1 MELTIVNKHYE
12 VIANIKINE
21 HEEPNIILHKDYEL
35 LKNGIY
41 QNQTETIFRD
51 RVEPELRKKIMEAG
65 VARAG
70 AVNFLESKRKKA
82 LKEIIDI
89 FLQMRVLDYSK
100 DKKEYAELIE
110 KCHDAFTIHDTVLM
124 ELN

>member
-12 VIANIKINE
+12 VIADIKINE
-21 HEEPNIILHKDYEL
+21 NEDVSVILHKDYEL
-35 LKNGIY
+35 IKNGIY
-41 QNQTETIFRD
+41 QNQTETTRD

-65 VARAG
+65 VTRAG

-82 LKEIIDI
+82 LQEIVEI
-89 FLQMRVLDYSK
+89 FLQMKVLDYSK

-110 KCHDAFTIHDTVLM
+110 KCHDAFAIHDTILR
-124 ELN
+124 ENY